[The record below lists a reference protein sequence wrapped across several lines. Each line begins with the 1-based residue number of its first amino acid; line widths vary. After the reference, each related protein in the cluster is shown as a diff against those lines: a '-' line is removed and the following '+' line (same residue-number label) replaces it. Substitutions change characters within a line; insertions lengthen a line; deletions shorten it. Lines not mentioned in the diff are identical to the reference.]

1 MSFPHRVLAHTGLI
15 PSEGRPGICEWL
27 YVALSE
33 LIPAASEFRPRPW
46 CPRCTA
52 IPPRGGPACPARA
65 GSVAWT
71 VHGEGAASVYD
82 DAMVH
87 VWPLTLRDGELA
99 LRPLRR
105 RDRADFERL
114 RERNRDWLRPW
125 DATDPDRP
133 ARQIPFATLRR
144 WNEQQARL
152 GLYLPLM
159 ITVRGRVVG
168 QITAGPIQYGALRSA
183 VLGYWI
189 DRDQAGAGLVPRSV
203 ALVIDHLFAELGIHR
218 IEVTVRPENA
228 SSLRVVQKLH
238 LRPEGLR
245 RSAIHVDGT
254 WRDHLVFALT
264 AEEIATGHD
273 GRGVLARLHREF
285 PPDTPAG

>member
-1 MSFPHRVLAHTGLI
+1 MTYQTTLTTG
-15 PSEGRPGICEWL
+15 R
-27 YVALSE
+27 
-33 LIPAASEFRPRPW
+33 
-46 CPRCTA
+46 
-52 IPPRGGPACPARA
+52 
-65 GSVAWT
+65 
-71 VHGEGAASVYD
+71 
-82 DAMVH
+82 
-87 VWPLTLRDGELA
+87 LTLRPPRPGDEGDLLA
-99 LRPLRR
+99 IHDDPEVMRYFSEP
-105 RDRADFERL
+105 A
-114 RERNRDWLRPW
+114 W
-125 DATDPDRP
+125 TDPDRP

-152 GLYLPLM
+152 GLYLPLV

-183 VLGYWI
+183 VPGYWI
-189 DRDQAGAGLVPRSV
+189 DREQAGAGLVPRSV

-264 AEEIATGHD
+264 AEEITTGHD